1 MRSVVLLS
9 GGLDSTVSLMR
20 AREEGEVVLALT
32 FDYGQRAA
40 EREIAAAKAMC
51 ERLGVAHRVIALP
64 WLGEITSTALVNQ
77 SAKLP
82 QPAAGELE
90 GAKAQAAAQAVW
102 VPNRNGLFIA
112 IAAAFAEAMG
122 ADQIVTGFNAE
133 EAAAFP
139 DNSVP
144 FVEATNAALALS
156 TLSKV
161 RVVSYTQ
168 ELDKAEIVRLGQR
181 LGAPL
186 DLIWSCYTAGPQ
198 PCGVC
203 DPCLRFQRA
212 VAPARQTKA

>member
-1 MRSVVLLS
+1 VKSIVLLS
-9 GGLDSTVSLMR
+9 GGLDSSVSLMC

-32 FDYGQRAA
+32 FDYSQRAA
-40 EREIAAAKAMC
+40 EREIAAAKAIC
-51 ERLGVAHRVIALP
+51 ERLGVPHQVVALP
-64 WLGEITSTALVNQ
+64 WLGEITSTALVNR

-82 QPAAGELE
+82 KPGTEELE
-90 GAKAQAAAQAVW
+90 GEQAKAAAQAVW

-139 DNSVP
+139 DNSAA

-156 TLSKV
+156 TLRKV

-168 ELDKAEIVRLGQR
+168 ELNKTEIVRLGQR

-186 DLIWSCYTAGPQ
+186 DLVWSCYTAGPH
-198 PCGVC
+198 PCGAC

-212 VAPARQTKA
+212 MVAARQDKR